1 MHLIHEKKLH
11 DASLIGDV
19 PAVTVLSRNPGLDV
33 NWTTIHQWTPLHF
46 ASYNG
51 HVEVAKQLLAHPII
65 NVNLKDI
72 SGRTQLPFHWVVCMD
87 MCLWFKCF

>member
-19 PAVTVLSRNPGLDV
+19 PAVTVLLRNPGL
-33 NWTTIHQWTPLHF
+33 
-46 ASYNG
+46 

-72 SGRTQLPFHWVVCMD
+72 SGRTQRVVCMD